1 LSAGLERFLGAPV
14 RPVGSQRHPA
24 VDRESADPL
33 KMQEQLMKLNSMQV
47 KQTLNQME
55 AHVLPDDHPAVMQ
68 FADIFGDH
76 TFFLDQSGLKVL
88 EPTEAPEFGMQSG
101 EVVSLADWTDATLTS
116 LRPHEPE
123 LTGTIIT
130 FPKVSH

>member
-1 LSAGLERFLGAPV
+1 
-14 RPVGSQRHPA
+14 
-24 VDRESADPL
+24 VDRESADPR

-55 AHVLPDDHPAVMQ
+55 AHVLPEDHPAVTQ

-88 EPTEAPEFGMQSG
+88 EPTEALELGMQSG

-123 LTGTIIT
+123 LTGTIIN